1 MPHEKSLALLMTA
14 DRAERSSVFVISR
27 TMPSSRLL
35 MMVVKTGSNELIF
48 GDVLATDELVMFSP
62 SIDPNNEMTHR
73 THGGGHAWIDHNGRG
88 RLLDDSGTIKR
99 CAWPQFRSAINRRFD
114 GPTGAEKRCPS
125 SLR

>member
-35 MMVVKTGSNELIF
+35 IMVVKTGSNELIF
-48 GDVLATDELVMFSP
+48 CVVLATDELVMFSP
-62 SIDPNNEMTHR
+62 SVDTNNEMTNR
-73 THGGGHAWIDHNGRG
+73 AHGGGHAWVDHNGCG

-99 CAWPQFRSAINRRFD
+99 SARPQFRSPIDRRFD
-114 GPTGAEKRCPS
+114 GS
-125 SLR
+125 